1 MNRKVIYTKFVEAS
15 CTSRLCSESLW
26 VFFFLTL
33 EGIVL
38 LKGGVRMK
46 EFGSCE
52 RGQVILSQVVNNA
65 GRVGVGHR

>member
-1 MNRKVIYTKFVEAS
+1 MGF
-15 CTSRLCSESLW
+15 
-26 VFFFLTL
+26 FFFLTL

>member
-1 MNRKVIYTKFVEAS
+1 MNREVVYAKFVEAS
-15 CTSRLCSESLW
+15 CTSRLYFESLW
-26 VFFFLTL
+26 AFFWTL

-38 LKGGVRMK
+38 LKGRIRMK
-46 EFGSCE
+46 EYGSCE